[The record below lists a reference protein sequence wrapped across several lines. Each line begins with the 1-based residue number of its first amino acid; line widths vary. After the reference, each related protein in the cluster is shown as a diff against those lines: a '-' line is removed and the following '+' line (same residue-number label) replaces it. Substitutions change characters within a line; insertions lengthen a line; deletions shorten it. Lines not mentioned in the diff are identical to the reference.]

1 MPTPPSPRQPA
12 RKPSFSTKRI
22 APPTGGA
29 RGGSGG
35 GGAPRFKG
43 GAGGPKRFGPGSSKP
58 WRKDDRPGSGP
69 PGAGR
74 PARDPS
80 DLGLGATIVHED
92 ADVLVVNKPAGII
105 TAGMPG
111 ETRLTLFDLIKRR
124 LKDHGEAGPARSR
137 SRGRDERAAGRG
149 GDGPRVGAGVI
160 HRLDKE
166 ASGLLVFSKTDKAYQ
181 WLKEDFKAKRV
192 HRIYLAVLEGEMGAP
207 GEQGT
212 MQSFLREDKSGYV
225 KSIKPDEFR
234 GSTAAGARGENED
247 EDVAKPA
254 VTHYRII
261 AVGKGHTLVQARLET
276 GRKHQIRVH
285 FADRGHPIVGDRR
298 YGAKTDPGK
307 RIALHAAE
315 LGFTH
320 PGTGMKERYSAPAPR
335 AFYDLCGASAPTDA
349 APARPAATPHAG
361 ARAERRPAAAPGT
374 AARSGT
380 TDTDWEAVAAWYDDL
395 QSSGESDHYANVIIP
410 GTVRLVQPRKGLRV
424 LDVACGQ
431 GVIARAL
438 AERGA
443 QVVGVDGSPSL
454 VEAAAARSTAVRG
467 SGGGEVEFHVG
478 DARNLDALGL
488 EAASFDAATCIM
500 ALSNIEPIEPCLRA
514 VHGLLKPGGALVFVI
529 VHPAFRAP
537 DQTAWGWDD
546 ATRTQYRRVDG
557 YLSPAAKAIKMH
569 PGSAPDVTTMTFH
582 RPLQTYVRLLA
593 QSGFA
598 VTGLE
603 EWPAM
608 RTSQPGPRAEAENR
622 ARREIPLF
630 VAVTAQ
636 KHAASVG

>member
-1 MPTPPSPRQPA
+1 MPTPSRQPA

-22 APPTGGA
+22 APPTGAA
-29 RGGSGG
+29 RSAGP
-35 GGAPRFKG
+35 ARFKG
-43 GAGGPKRFGPGSSKP
+43 GVGPKRFGPGSTKP
-58 WRKDDRPGSGP
+58 WRKDDRPGFGP

-74 PARDPS
+74 SPRDPS

-92 ADVLVVNKPAGII
+92 ADLIVVNKPSGLL
-105 TAGMPG
+105 TAGMAG

-124 LKDHGEAGPARSR
+124 LKESGPGGPVRSR
-137 SRGRDERAAGRG
+137 ARGRDERAAGRG

-192 HRIYLAVLEGEMGAP
+192 HRIYLAVLEGEMGTP

-234 GSTAAGARGENED
+234 GSTAAGARGESED
-247 EDVAKPA
+247 DDVAKPA
-254 VTHYRII
+254 VTHYRIM

-285 FADRGHPIVGDRR
+285 FADRGHPLVGDRR

-307 RIALHAAE
+307 RIALHASE

-320 PGTGMKERYSAPAPR
+320 PGTGMKERYTTPAPR
-335 AFYDLCGASAPTDA
+335 AFYDLCGERAPAERA
-349 APARPAATPHAG
+349 APAQ
-361 ARAERRPAAAPGT
+361 AAPERAPAPAMRT
-374 AARSGT
+374 APRSGT

-395 QSSGESDHYANVIIP
+395 QSSGQSDHYANVIIP
-410 GTVRLVQPRKGLRV
+410 GTLRLVQPREGLRV

-438 AERGA
+438 AERGTS
-443 QVVGVDGSPSL
+443 VVGVDGSPSL
-454 VEAAAARSTAVRG
+454 IEAARARAG
-467 SGGGEVEFHVG
+467 GLSGGSAAFHVG
-478 DARNLDALGL
+478 DARDLGALGL
-488 EAASFDAATCIM
+488 EAASFDTATCIM

-514 VHGLLKPGGALVFVI
+514 VHTLLKPGGSLVFVI

-537 DQTAWGWDD
+537 DQTSWGWDEPS
-546 ATRTQYRRVDG
+546 RTQYRRVDG

-582 RPLQTYVRLLA
+582 RPLQTYVRHLA
-593 QSGFA
+593 ESGFA

-636 KHAASVG
+636 KRAG